1 MAADERNLS
10 RCNIF
15 GRYILNM
22 IFITLGSQKFQFNRL
37 LKKVDELIGEGV
49 VKDDVFAQIGA
60 SDYKPK
66 NYAYK
71 EFLSREE
78 FVEKTNLCDLIITHG
93 GTGAIIGAIKKG
105 KKVIAIPRLEKYG
118 EHVDDHQLQL
128 LDQFRQLNLIWA
140 CKDCEELEYALKE
153 IKNKEFNEYQSNT
166 QTIVNS
172 IERFINIYI

>member
-1 MAADERNLS
+1 
-10 RCNIF
+10 
-15 GRYILNM
+15 M